1 MSDFDPHITV
11 EPIEE
16 ATDVNCNVKVITLD
30 NHKLKIETP
39 FKILS
44 GKSLTDD
51 AVNQISDNLKNPLFE
66 IGTFYDYPRTYE
78 KLAKTIRY
86 GGNTKSWI
94 SKLNTDIGLRSS
106 LEDNFGKNVILSS
119 VFQYYPLND
128 ITLRHKPKE
137 YARLGKDEYSAYLKY
152 IHGASTAFVL
162 TPDVLLPPAGK
173 RTFSIDEYLRFLD
186 FSIETLQKYNNK
198 PIFVPVQID
207 LPMSD
212 LKQVLGHY
220 RGDGFTN
227 IWINFKAQRCEKSH
241 AAKLGIILEQI
252 DQFFKGEDYIIY
264 SSHIKQERDAREN
277 MIPAYDMFPPFRGA
291 DFVGIT
297 RNRRFPNKGDDPDEQ
312 AQKKGFED
320 HADYKAAV
328 DLRKLSLFDADSYK
342 YVIPSIYPNNT
353 VDDEI
358 FEVIQKKQPSCNL
371 FNDISINNE
380 LENVRAQ
387 IKETK
392 IVRPYLESKAG
403 VVEGKDVFSYA
414 MKTDSPKKKTYQK
427 LLRSI

>member
-11 EPIEE
+11 ELIEE
-16 ATDVNCNVKVITLD
+16 AKDVNCKVKEITLD

-44 GKSLTDD
+44 GKHLTKDV
-51 AVNQISDNLKNPLFE
+51 VNQISENLKNPLFE
-66 IGTFYDYPRTYE
+66 IDKFYDYPNTYK
-78 KLAKTIRY
+78 KLADTIRY
-86 GGNTKSWI
+86 GGPNGPWTSELK
-94 SKLNTDIGLRSS
+94 NNYGLTSS

-128 ITLRHKPKE
+128 ITLRKKPKE

-162 TPDVLLPPAGK
+162 TPDVILPPIAK

-212 LKQVLGHY
+212 LKQVLGHF

-297 RNRRFPNKGDDPDEQ
+297 RNRRYSNIDGDPDEL

-320 HADYKAAV
+320 HAAYKAAV

-342 YVIPSIYPNNT
+342 YLIPSIYPKNT

-371 FNDISINNE
+371 FNDICINNE

-387 IKETK
+387 ITETK

-403 VVEGKDVFSYA
+403 VIEGKDVFSYA
-414 MKTDSPKKKTYQK
+414 MKTESPKKKTYQK
-427 LLRSI
+427 LLRTK